1 LRWWT
6 AKPPASRL
14 RSASWIIY
22 SKDSKRLLI
31 ALLAFT
37 LTEGVR
43 AGADE
48 SETAVARI
56 LFDADT
62 ENASYSIRRNGFVD
76 ILFGP
81 SVSDVA
87 PTGIVTVRS
96 YTRFI
101 DPARFI
107 RDSSTEK

>member
-1 LRWWT
+1 
-6 AKPPASRL
+6 
-14 RSASWIIY
+14 
-22 SKDSKRLLI
+22 
-31 ALLAFT
+31 

-48 SETAVARI
+48 SGTAVARI

-81 SVSDVA
+81 SVSDA
-87 PTGIVTVRS
+87 D
-96 YTRFI
+96 Y
-101 DPARFI
+101 I
-107 RDSSTEK
+107 RILEQLRQHPDIPGVLPGRGSTDFCPIRR